1 MNIET
6 LICWIIVAWS
16 FHIVRCWDARERCSE
31 EQLWFIVL
39 LSCVQCNW
47 IFDSFEVKQ
56 WQLCLPPPPLFRSG
70 EGRKQ
75 SGKIRSKFKHDLATI
90 RLTITCVWTRR
101 FDSRH
106 HRLWGWMEDRKHVS
120 ALKNKQKKTVQ
131 IYFLRSKFFCKTK
144 PVISLLIRS
153 CTILQNIVWEALR

>member
-1 MNIET
+1 MLDNRGVKFSHRPMLRCEREVQRETT
-6 LICWIIVAWS
+6 LIYCFAQLRSVQLNIRLIWGEAVTAVFAASPS
-16 FHIVRCWDARERCSE
+16 FQER
-31 EQLWFIVL
+31 
-39 LSCVQCNW
+39 
-47 IFDSFEVKQ
+47 
-56 WQLCLPPPPLFRSG
+56 R
-70 EGRKQ
+70 RAKQ

-120 ALKNKQKKTVQ
+120 ALKKNKKKPVQ